1 MSSVIMLSK
10 MCSICSIYMQTL
22 CTPEVSASQIM
33 GKLRSQRKNALDHPF
48 LIHGLMQ
55 YEKPANIL
63 MRVMT
68 KKADSDSL
76 CAVNRQRNITP
87 SSRYARISQTHAR
100 SYDETNPQK
109 NGRSWNG
116 AEPSLV

>member
-1 MSSVIMLSK
+1 MIMLSK
-10 MCSICSIYMQTL
+10 MCSTCSIYTQAL
-22 CTPEVSASQIM
+22 CPPEVSASQIM
-33 GKLRSQRKNALDHPF
+33 GKLRSHRKNALDHYS

-55 YEKPANIL
+55 YEKPASIL
-63 MRVMT
+63 VRVMT

-76 CAVNRQRNITP
+76 CCRKSPKKLHSII
-87 SSRYARISQTHAR
+87 YARVSQTLAR
-100 SYDETNPQK
+100 SYDEINHQK

>member
-22 CTPEVSASQIM
+22 CTPKVSASQIM
-33 GKLRSQRKNALDHPF
+33 GKLRSQRKNALDHSF

-55 YEKPANIL
+55 YEKPVNIL

-76 CAVNRQRNITP
+76 CCCESPKEHHSIVYVCKDITNT
-87 SSRYARISQTHAR
+87 RWI
-100 SYDETNPQK
+100 
-109 NGRSWNG
+109 
-116 AEPSLV
+116 L